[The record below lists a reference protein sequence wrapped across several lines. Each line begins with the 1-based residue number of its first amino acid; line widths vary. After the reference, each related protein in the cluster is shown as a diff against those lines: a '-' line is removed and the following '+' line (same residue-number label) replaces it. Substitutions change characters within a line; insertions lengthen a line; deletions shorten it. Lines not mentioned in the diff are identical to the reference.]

1 MRKGP
6 IMLADSVADAVSY
19 LHQVRSKDDLS
30 VFDHLAGVVKKVTC
44 VARSPSAVPSK
55 LRLPFIS

>member
-1 MRKGP
+1 
-6 IMLADSVADAVSY
+6 MLADSVADAVSY